1 MTSGKS
7 AEWSKVSRFI
17 LLFWARMSFYRLLAR
32 QCCQALIQ
40 MWDGGCLL
48 KITSWCAHVWSEYWV
63 LLKVLFCWSNL
74 YWETPKFS
82 LSLPHFQIMY
92 SIFFFWSEMLFN
104 IIVYIFKKIVTVSV
118 FRVFLIYLL
127 LYFKCIYLFLVFSQA
142 LHLPILLDTYYNL
155 GLFAFISSASLIAA
169 IEILKHF
176 GTIFEFPVM
185 RNPLQHCI
193 CCSNG

>member
-1 MTSGKS
+1 MLPGSDSDVRWRLPLKDNLLMC
-7 AEWSKVSRFI
+7 SRV
-17 LLFWARMSFYRLLAR
+17 
-32 QCCQALIQ
+32 
-40 MWDGGCLL
+40 
-48 KITSWCAHVWSEYWV
+48 KWV
-63 LLKVLFCWSNL
+63 LSALESAVLLEYL
-74 YWETPKFS
+74 YRETSKFS
-82 LSLPHFQIMY
+82 LSSPLSNNVFY
-92 SIFFFWSEMLFN
+92 FFFWSEMLFN

-142 LHLPILLDTYYNL
+142 LHLPILLDTSYNL

-176 GTIFEFPVM
+176 GTIFEFPMM